1 MTKVAFITGITGQTG
16 SYLAEYLL
24 EREYEVHG
32 IIRRA
37 SQTNTSRID
46 HIFDRLKLHYGDLT
60 DPMALHAVI
69 SKVRP
74 DEIYHLAAMSHVGTS
89 FEMPLLTMETNAMGT
104 LRLLEIVRLVCPQS
118 RVYLA
123 GTSEEFGNSA
133 VEQNEDTPL
142 DPQSPYGISKVAAYH
157 FGKLYREA
165 YGMHIVIG
173 HCFNHESPRRD
184 VRFVTRKVTKAVA
197 KYVISSNEEWEPLRL
212 GNLDASR
219 DWSHAKDIVD
229 GIYRML
235 HYHEARDFV
244 LSSGETKTIRE
255 LVTEAFSVVGTRVK
269 WCASGLDERGIDA
282 VTAKVLVVIDKRYIR
297 PAEVNHL
304 LGDSSKARQLLGWV
318 PSYGFKD
325 IVREMVQ
332 YDIAYAEES
341 C

>member
-1 MTKVAFITGITGQTG
+1 MNKVAFITGITGQTG

-24 EREYEVHG
+24 DRDYVVHG

-37 SQTNTSRID
+37 SNVNTSRID
-46 HIFDRLKLHYGDLT
+46 HIFDRVHLHYGDLT
-60 DPMALHAVI
+60 DPMALHAVLA
-69 SKVRP
+69 KVKP
-74 DEIYHLAAMSHVGTS
+74 SEIYHLAAMSHVGTS

-104 LRLLEIVRLVCPQS
+104 LRLLEVIRMVCPES

-133 VEQNEDTPL
+133 EVQNEETPL

-197 KYVISSNEEWEPLRL
+197 RYVVDGGDRWEPLRL
-212 GNLDASR
+212 GNLDSSR

-229 GIYRML
+229 GIYKML
-235 HYHEARDFV
+235 HYKYPEDFV

-255 LVTEAFSVVGTRVK
+255 LVTEAFAVVGTRVK
-269 WCASGLDERGIDA
+269 WCSSGLDEKAIDA
-282 VTAKVLVVIDKRYIR
+282 DTTKTLVVVDKKYIR

-304 LGDSSKARQLLGWV
+304 LGDSSYARQLLGWK
-318 PSYGFKD
+318 PEYSFKD

-332 YDIAYAEES
+332 HDVAYAEES
-341 C
+341 

>member
-1 MTKVAFITGITGQTG
+1 MSKVAFITGITGQTG

-24 EREYEVHG
+24 EKGYVVHG

-37 SQTNTSRID
+37 SNVNTSRID
-46 HIFDRLKLHYGDLT
+46 HIFDRVHLHYGDLT
-60 DPMALHAVI
+60 DPMALHAVLN
-69 SKVRP
+69 KVKP
-74 DEIYHLAAMSHVGTS
+74 SEIYHLAAMSHVGTS

-104 LRLLEIVRLVCPQS
+104 LRLLEVIRMVCPES
-118 RVYLA
+118 LVYLA

-133 VEQNEDTPL
+133 TIQNEDTPL

-197 KYVISSNEEWEPLRL
+197 RYVTSGADRWEPLRL
-212 GNLDASR
+212 GNLDSSR

-229 GIYRML
+229 GIYKML
-235 HYHEARDFV
+235 HYHEVQDFV

-255 LVTEAFSVVGTRVK
+255 LVTEAFAVVGTRVK
-269 WCASGLDERGIDA
+269 WCSSGMDEKAIDA
-282 VTAKVLVVIDKRYIR
+282 DTTKTLVVIDKRYIR

-304 LGDSSKARQLLGWV
+304 LGDSSRARELLGWK
-318 PSYGFKD
+318 PKYTFKD

-332 YDIAYAEES
+332 HDVAYAEES
-341 C
+341 